1 MAQVTENGAL
11 NGVLEPVEAIT
22 AAVEAENSEGVEVPQ
37 PVACEGADIRPNLD
51 DDGKEGDGQTAC
63 LPTDGNNSSTE
74 SKWAVGDRCRAV
86 WSEDGQVYPAT
97 LVALDGQR
105 CRVRFSSYGN
115 EEDMDLSTLQSPE
128 AAPQN
133 RTSQLQEWKPGSRC
147 RAVYSVDGLVYPA
160 IVLWVKGQ
168 RCRVRY
174 DDYNNEEEHDISDLL
189 NPNELHGPI
198 RTMSKQPSSWRPG
211 PAGTNEW
218 KWKRREESMG
228 ERGKERRSGWKDD
241 QQNPP
246 TVREKPESQSKEKEA
261 EKSRGNQQRD
271 GAEKPT
277 DYSFPLFPPFS
288 TQISTSEPVSF
299 LPPPPPPVWA
309 SCGKEATGPPDVGNM
324 TSMLMQWYMCG
335 FHTGSYMTQQLFKS
349 TRKDEVKN
357 PR

>member
-246 TVREKPESQSKEKEA
+246 T
-261 EKSRGNQQRD
+261 
-271 GAEKPT
+271 
-277 DYSFPLFPPFS
+277 
-288 TQISTSEPVSF
+288 EPVSF